1 MVVLKSSLV
10 VLASAV
16 LLIGCSSGPTP
27 STEPE
32 RATIAPTRAQ
42 MESTVQE
49 QLNLM
54 LVAFAPVAGQILPNE
69 KVLSFYQR
77 REFQPLWL
85 QEQQINPA
93 LLELIRQ
100 LAAADMQGLNP
111 LHYHLPALRDY
122 VQIDSPTLQQL
133 AELDVLATTALQSY
147 ARDLNIGRFDP
158 RTIDPN
164 WQLDAPSDAWQN
176 LLELP
181 DAAAMVA
188 ELPNLA
194 PNHADYQI
202 LQRWYVYYRDLAK
215 REDEIVVP
223 RGNLLLRGERSP
235 RVALLRARLIQLG
248 DLRPAA
254 RRAENDVYDEEVEQ
268 AVMNFQRRHQLVPD
282 GRTGSQTL
290 AAMNVPAWERAEQI
304 RYNLERWRWL
314 PSTLE
319 NDRIWVDLADYQVH
333 IFLDGQHT
341 SMRAVI
347 GQPDRKTPVFRGNM
361 TYFEVNPT
369 WRVPHRLAVEMIL
382 PIVQMDPSYL
392 RRNNY
397 RVYNGWHSGAL
408 EVDPSSVDWRNLDH
422 TTMRYRFEQQPDEG
436 NAMGQYKF
444 MFPNR
449 NAIYLHDT
457 PEQRHF
463 ALRERAYSA
472 GCVRIED
479 PDLLADLLVGTGRN
493 QRHLANARNTEDTS
507 VIGLDVSVPIYL
519 VYFTVAPDATGMPT
533 FRDDVYDRD
542 VLMREAMGN
551 L

>member
-1 MVVLKSSLV
+1 MIVLKSSLV
-10 VLASAV
+10 VLASA
-16 LLIGCSSGPTP
+16 LLLAGCSSGPAPATAP
-27 STEPE
+27 EP
-32 RATIAPTRAQ
+32 ASVPTRAQ
-42 MESTVQE
+42 MEHTVQE

-69 KVLSFYQR
+69 KILSFYQR

-85 QEQQINPA
+85 QGQQVDPA
-93 LLELIRQ
+93 LHELIRQ
-100 LAAADMQGLNP
+100 IASADMQGLNP

-122 VQIDSPTLQQL
+122 LQIANPTLQQL

-164 WQLDAPSDAWQN
+164 WQLDAPSDAWQDLLN
-176 LLELP
+176 LP
-181 DAAAMVA
+181 TAKAMVA

-194 PNHADYQI
+194 PNHADYHI

-215 REDEIVVP
+215 REDEIRVP
-223 RGNLLLRGERSP
+223 GGTLLLRGERSQ

-268 AVMNFQRRHQLVPD
+268 AVMNFQRRHQLVSD

-290 AAMNVPAWERAEQI
+290 AALNVPAAVRAEQI

-333 IFLDGQHT
+333 IYLDGQHT

-382 PIVQMDPSYL
+382 PIVQMDAGYL

-397 RVYNGWHSGAL
+397 RVYSGWHAGATQI
-408 EVDPSSVDWRNLDH
+408 DPASVDWRNLDH
-422 TTMRYRFEQQPDEG
+422 TTMRYRFEQQPDDG
-436 NAMGQYKF
+436 NAMGRYKF

-472 GCVRIED
+472 GCVRIEN
-479 PDLLADLLVGTGRN
+479 PELLADLLVGSGRN
-493 QRHLANARNTEDTS
+493 QRHLATARGTDDTS
-507 VIGLDVSVPIYL
+507 VIGLDTAVPVYL

-533 FRDDVYDRD
+533 FRRDVYTRD
-542 VLMREAMGN
+542 TLMAEAMGN
-551 L
+551 V